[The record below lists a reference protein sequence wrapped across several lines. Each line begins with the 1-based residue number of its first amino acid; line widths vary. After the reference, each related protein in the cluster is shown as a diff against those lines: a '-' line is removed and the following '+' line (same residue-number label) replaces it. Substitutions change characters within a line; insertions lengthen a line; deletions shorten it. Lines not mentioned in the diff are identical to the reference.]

1 MRDAVINIV
10 ENKLH
15 NVRILEL
22 LKDGVNMKNLLSH
35 YGVNFE
41 LKLCKTEDW
50 KGYVHFLKC
59 FQKFLSR
66 NLYPSEAEKPLGSFK
81 SGKHNKEVLL
91 GCITFRKWLG
101 TKDTEKL
108 PFTVKINLYL

>member
-10 ENKLH
+10 ENKLQ

-22 LKDGVNMKNLLSH
+22 LKDGVTMKNLLSH
-35 YGVNFE
+35 WVKFE
-41 LKLCKTEDW
+41 LKLYKIKDW
-50 KGYVHFLKC
+50 KEYVHFLKC

-101 TKDTEKL
+101 TKDTEK
-108 PFTVKINLYL
+108 PSFTVKINLNL